1 MANEKPCNPN
11 TSSAALVLSDG
22 LFGYFAANVGI
33 RVPMAAAPKMHECPE
48 AKIKD
53 LGLWDDVARFED
65 LDSVILIRLRF

>member
-11 TSSAALVLSDG
+11 TSSAALVLSNG
-22 LFGYFAANVGI
+22 LFGYF
-33 RVPMAAAPKMHECPE
+33 AAPKMHECPE